1 MAKKLNLN
9 DYLGH
14 NMNCTCG
21 EEHKTNL
28 KFVDIDKNAVAR
40 LPKHI
45 ETLGYK
51 NPFLV
56 ADVNTW
62 DAAGTQVT
70 KELETANISYKKY
83 IFKDKE
89 LVPDEKTLGSL
100 MMAFPRDCDVII
112 AIGSG
117 TLNDLCKF
125 SSFQLGLDY
134 MVFATAPSMD
144 GFVSIGAALI
154 TDYVKTTYQAHVPL
168 AVIGDTD
175 ILAAA
180 PMEMITAGLGDILG
194 KYTCLLDWKM
204 AHIITGEYYCK
215 TIADM
220 VKEAVEIVVEESTRI
235 KDRNP
240 EAIKAVTEALVLS
253 GIAMSF
259 VGNSRPASGSEHHL
273 SHYWEMKFQ
282 AEGKKPVLH
291 GIKVGIGMI
300 IVTKMYEMLEQE
312 HFNFTSLKERSFDY
326 AAWEK

>member
-28 KFVDIDKNAVAR
+28 KIVDIDKNAVAR

-70 KELETANISYKKY
+70 KELEDSGISYKKY

-100 MMAFPRDCDVII
+100 MMAFPRDCDIII

-117 TLNDLCKF
+117 TLNDQIFQF
-125 SSFQLGLDY
+125 S
-134 MVFATAPSMD
+134 
-144 GFVSIGAALI
+144 
-154 TDYVKTTYQAHVPL
+154 
-168 AVIGDTD
+168 
-175 ILAAA
+175 
-180 PMEMITAGLGDILG
+180 
-194 KYTCLLDWKM
+194 
-204 AHIITGEYYCK
+204 
-215 TIADM
+215 
-220 VKEAVEIVVEESTRI
+220 
-235 KDRNP
+235 
-240 EAIKAVTEALVLS
+240 
-253 GIAMSF
+253 
-259 VGNSRPASGSEHHL
+259 
-273 SHYWEMKFQ
+273 
-282 AEGKKPVLH
+282 
-291 GIKVGIGMI
+291 
-300 IVTKMYEMLEQE
+300 
-312 HFNFTSLKERSFDY
+312 
-326 AAWEK
+326 AWS

>member
-28 KFVDIDKNAVAR
+28 KIVDIDKNAVAR

-144 GFVSIGAALI
+144 GFVSIGAAL
-154 TDYVKTTYQAHVPL
+154 
-168 AVIGDTD
+168 
-175 ILAAA
+175 
-180 PMEMITAGLGDILG
+180 
-194 KYTCLLDWKM
+194 
-204 AHIITGEYYCK
+204 
-215 TIADM
+215 TIM
-220 VKEAVEIVVEESTRI
+220 
-235 KDRNP
+235 
-240 EAIKAVTEALVLS
+240 
-253 GIAMSF
+253 
-259 VGNSRPASGSEHHL
+259 
-273 SHYWEMKFQ
+273 
-282 AEGKKPVLH
+282 
-291 GIKVGIGMI
+291 
-300 IVTKMYEMLEQE
+300 
-312 HFNFTSLKERSFDY
+312 
-326 AAWEK
+326 

>member
-1 MAKKLNLN
+1 
-9 DYLGH
+9 
-14 NMNCTCG
+14 
-21 EEHKTNL
+21 
-28 KFVDIDKNAVAR
+28 
-40 LPKHI
+40 
-45 ETLGYK
+45 
-51 NPFLV
+51 
-56 ADVNTW
+56 
-62 DAAGTQVT
+62 
-70 KELETANISYKKY
+70 
-83 IFKDKE
+83 
-89 LVPDEKTLGSL
+89 
-100 MMAFPRDCDVII
+100 
-112 AIGSG
+112 
-117 TLNDLCKF
+117 
-125 SSFQLGLDY
+125 

-154 TDYVKTTYQAHVPL
+154 TNYVKTTYQARVPL

-204 AHIITGEYYCK
+204 AHIITGEYYCSH
-215 TIADM
+215 IADM

-240 EAIKAVTEALVLS
+240 DAVKAVTEALVLS

-282 AEGKKPVLH
+282 AEGKKPILH

-300 IVTKMYEMLEQE
+300 AVTKMYETLENEQ
-312 HFNFTSLKERSFDY
+312 FDFASLKERSFDY
-326 AAWEK
+326 AAWEKKVKDCYQDAAPGIIALEEKAQKNNLDKRNKRLAILEKKWPEILRTIKESLPSSAEMEKLLASLGAPINPAQIGVSSELVEDAVILAKEVRDRFTLLQVLWDTGLLDEYAKMIAAYFGEKANC

>member
-28 KFVDIDKNAVAR
+28 KIVDIDKNAVAR

-180 PMEMITAGLGDILG
+180 PMGDDYCWSWRYPWKIHLPLRLENGTYYHWGIL
-194 KYTCLLDWKM
+194 L
-204 AHIITGEYYCK
+204 
-215 TIADM
+215 
-220 VKEAVEIVVEESTRI
+220 
-235 KDRNP
+235 
-240 EAIKAVTEALVLS
+240 
-253 GIAMSF
+253 
-259 VGNSRPASGSEHHL
+259 
-273 SHYWEMKFQ
+273 
-282 AEGKKPVLH
+282 
-291 GIKVGIGMI
+291 
-300 IVTKMYEMLEQE
+300 
-312 HFNFTSLKERSFDY
+312 
-326 AAWEK
+326 